1 MRLERDRHVAFAFA
15 AADLLIEAGAD
26 GRIVTASGAAQAVLG
41 LSAETLQGMPLTDFM
56 AVPDRKLVRRLLEQI
71 RALGRIDPSALRMA
85 RADGSA
91 VRVLFGGC
99 RLPNPAD
106 RVFLSVTLLPATLS
120 LPDHPR
126 DAATGLLT
134 LEALRE
140 AAGRSSADGTGA
152 RQLKLL
158 HLDGLSGAARQL
170 PPERAAM
177 LMEEIGAA
185 LRAPSIGGDTAG
197 RLSEDA
203 FGIVTKAGDDAK
215 RDAALV
221 ADLSQV
227 IRGAGVVDGLVGS
240 CIARIDLSQSGLSDG
255 DAGLALTY
263 AMNRFVAS
271 QGHDFTLSSLQDG
284 LSAAVNATVSRFAE
298 TRRVIAQGEFLL
310 VYQPVVALSGRA
322 VHHHEALSR
331 FPGNANTFETI
342 VFSEDMGLVAELD
355 LAVCRRAIESLDQN
369 PGVSLAINLSGRS
382 VQSDSFRAA
391 LAELVKPLAN
401 LRHRLLFELTESS
414 AVDDLEEASAF
425 LRWLRRLGH
434 AVCLDDF
441 GAGAAA
447 YSYLRRFDV
456 DFVKI
461 DGPFLN
467 AALEHPRERALIR
480 SICVLCKE
488 IGSQVIGEM
497 IEDEAAASLAASL
510 GIDYGQGWLFG
521 KPIEKFPKPV
531 SVLRRNGEIESWQ

>member
-1 MRLERDRHVAFAFA
+1 MA
-15 AADLLIEAGAD
+15 A
-26 GRIVTASGAAQAVLG
+26 
-41 LSAETLQGMPLTDFM
+41 
-56 AVPDRKLVRRLLEQI
+56 
-71 RALGRIDPSALRMA
+71 
-85 RADGSA
+85 
-91 VRVLFGGC
+91 GC
-99 RLPNPAD
+99 QSPTD
-106 RVFLSVTLLPATLS
+106 RVFLSATLLPVILTPA
-120 LPDHPR
+120 DQPR

-134 LEALRE
+134 LEALQE
-140 AAGRSSADGTGA
+140 AASRAAADEIGA

-158 HLDGLSGAARQL
+158 HLSGLSGAARQL
-170 PPERAAM
+170 QPDRAAT

-185 LRAPSIGGDTAG
+185 LRAPSVGGDTAG

-203 FGIVTKAGDDAK
+203 FGIVTKAGGDLN

-221 ADLSQV
+221 ADLSQA
-227 IRGAGVVDGLVGS
+227 IRGAGVADGRIGS
-240 CIARIDLSQSGLSDG
+240 RIARIDLSQSGLSDG

-263 AMNRFVAS
+263 AMNHFVAS
-271 QGHDFTLSSLQDG
+271 QGDDFTISSLQDG

-298 TRRVIAQGEFLL
+298 TRRVIAQGEFVL

-322 VHHHEALSR
+322 IHHHEALSR

-342 VFSEDMGLVAELD
+342 AFSEDMGLVAELD
-355 LAVCRRAIESLDQN
+355 LAVCRRAIETLDQN

-382 VQSDSFRAA
+382 VQNAAFRGALSD
-391 LAELVKPLAN
+391 LVKPFAT

-414 AVDDLEEASAF
+414 AVDDLEDASAF

-467 AALEHPRERALIR
+467 AARKHPRERALIR

-488 IGSQVIGEM
+488 IGTQVIGEM
-497 IEDEAAASLAASL
+497 IEDEAGASLAATL
-510 GIDYGQGWLFG
+510 GIGYGQGWLFG
-521 KPIEKFPKPV
+521 KPVQQFPKPAR
-531 SVLRRNGEIESWQ
+531 VLRRNGEIESWQ